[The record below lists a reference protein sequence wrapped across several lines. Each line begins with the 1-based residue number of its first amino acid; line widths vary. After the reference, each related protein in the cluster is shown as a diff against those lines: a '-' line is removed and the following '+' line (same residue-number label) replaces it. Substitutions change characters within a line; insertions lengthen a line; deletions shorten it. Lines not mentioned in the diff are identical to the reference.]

1 MNLVAGNYFGKHL
14 DDIVKKRVTD
24 KSRVK
29 LGKIELVDT
38 EPEAE
43 VK

>member
-1 MNLVAGNYFGKHL
+1 MNLVGSNYFGKHL

-29 LGKIELVDT
+29 LGELELVDT
-38 EPEAE
+38 VPEE
-43 VK
+43 E